1 MYCLSVYVCIR
12 LRHLNQIIVD
22 FCSHPTR
29 HSLGC
34 TDEETLFTLFFM
46 WEKSFAPGLWSLA
59 SIGEW
64 CILYNNAPCFLTT
77 PRLDRYYPQY
87 AVSAWNIILINTT
100 SILNHILK
108 TNQPARPGCP
118 GHRTTGEAR
127 AAGQT
132 EFKLNGTR
140 HPVISLSQFT
150 FTSRQEPG
158 LRVKVMLRQ

>member
-1 MYCLSVYVCIR
+1 M
-12 LRHLNQIIVD
+12 D
-22 FCSHPTR
+22 FFSHRTPHSPWPT
-29 HSLGC
+29 
-34 TDEETLFTLFFM
+34 D
-46 WEKSFAPGLWSLA
+46 EKSFFTFFFISKNETALALWSLA
-59 SIGEW
+59 SIGVW

-87 AVSAWNIILINTT
+87 DAVSAWNIMLMNTT

-108 TNQPARPGCP
+108 PTSQPARPGCP

-132 EFKLNGTR
+132 EFKLTLSTR

>member
-1 MYCLSVYVCIR
+1 MCIDILVCTVR
-12 LRHLNQIIVD
+12 LRHLNRTLMD
-22 FCSHPTR
+22 FFSHRTPHSPWPT
-29 HSLGC
+29 
-34 TDEETLFTLFFM
+34 D
-46 WEKSFAPGLWSLA
+46 EKSFFTFFFISKNESALALWSLA
-59 SIGEW
+59 SIGVW

-132 EFKLNGTR
+132 EFKLTLSTR
-140 HPVISLSQFT
+140 HPVILLSQFT
-150 FTSRQEPG
+150 WRSRKEPG
-158 LRVKVMLRQ
+158 LMVKVV

>member
-1 MYCLSVYVCIR
+1 M
-12 LRHLNQIIVD
+12 
-22 FCSHPTR
+22 
-29 HSLGC
+29 
-34 TDEETLFTLFFM
+34 
-46 WEKSFAPGLWSLA
+46 
-59 SIGEW
+59 
-64 CILYNNAPCFLTT
+64 
-77 PRLDRYYPQY
+77 
-87 AVSAWNIILINTT
+87 NTT

-108 TNQPARPGCP
+108 PTSQPARPGCP

-132 EFKLNGTR
+132 EFKLTLSTR